1 MGSPTTFI
9 CWLGIRLNTQSRNW
23 WTILRV
29 WSGGC
34 IAWNLMFEASICG
47 VHLTKASSVGG
58 APIEIL
64 KRYIQEQ
71 KPPSASLKGG
81 AWNPVFWSGEM
92 LGLQASWF
100 SYLLAGTFITFAILK
115 LLRLVYHLGQ
125 VKKQIGTYSQQLI
138 FSQEVRSRDR

>member
-1 MGSPTTFI
+1 
-9 CWLGIRLNTQSRNW
+9 
-23 WTILRV
+23 
-29 WSGGC
+29 
-34 IAWNLMFEASICG
+34 
-47 VHLTKASSVGG
+47 
-58 APIEIL
+58 
-64 KRYIQEQ
+64 
-71 KPPSASLKGG
+71 
-81 AWNPVFWSGEM
+81 M